1 MYEMCVPRRTT
12 AGCIRQCPA
21 APSYVH
27 KQYRCVMHHTL
38 CHPPLYYGTDVTAP
52 RLAAPTLTC
61 ANANTCPPSPLRHCQ
76 QPARCPSV
84 LPHSPPRLSSLIT
97 RRGFVRGSNG
107 GKASLVAGI
116 LYRLLQVTI
125 GLVHETCS
133 HDRPG
138 STSPSLPTA
147 RGRPSVPPAT
157 AQPCTTCGRT
167 TKVLEQR
174 FSPEPH
180 SHYHLSHCS
189 PSRSHAIYHTRST
202 LPRSFAHTLWGYLV
216 AHSHRRG
223 DLLDALLQTAHGQ
236 R

>member
-76 QPARCPSV
+76 QPARCPSF

-174 FSPEPH
+174 FSPMPPPSLSFSLSPITLLPFTLSCNLPH
-180 SHYHLSHCS
+180 SLDS
-189 PSRSHAIYHTRST
+189 PSLFRAHAVGLSC
-202 LPRSFAHTLWGYLV
+202 S
-216 AHSHRRG
+216 S
-223 DLLDALLQTAHGQ
+223 
-236 R
+236 